1 MVPPPI
7 EIPPDILKTALDVVE
22 LRVSVAPPLTARAAK
37 LNGPAPVQVAAH
49 GELDELVV
57 QPDGNDPVMLP
68 DLNVTALPPVGALG
82 EVMLATVLMRL
93 VAPETSLL
101 PASGSDAVALL
112 ICTDEVPDG
121 GEIVQLLDA
130 GLVPE
135 P

>member
-1 MVPPPI
+1 V
-7 EIPPDILKTALDVVE
+7 IPPDILKTALDEVV

-37 LNGPAPVQVAAH
+37 LNGPAPVQVTAH

-93 VAPETSLL
+93 EAPETSLL

-121 GEIVQLLDA
+121 GEIVQLLEA